1 MQDLYFFFEK
11 SECKTRTPYKIG
23 NSYLNHFAINE
34 DAAFEIRSVDFLQQS
49 SAKMAEVWKESRTG
63 KLQPSEEYKNHE
75 SERFR
80 KENFDAEILTS
91 CMQQK
96 LESKDKTKEKR
107 EIHIIYVG
115 HYYNFR
121 EGLSNI

>member
-34 DAAFEIRSVDFLQQS
+34 DVAFEIKSVNFLQQS
-49 SAKMAEVWKESRTG
+49 SAQMAEVWNE
-63 KLQPSEEYKNHE
+63 PEYKSHE

-80 KENFDAEILTS
+80 KQDYDAKIFSS
-91 CMQQK
+91 CLQRKSDSQ
-96 LESKDKTKEKR
+96 DKTEEKR

-115 HYYNFR
+115 HYYSFR
-121 EGLSNI
+121 EGLSNF